1 MSLEIQ
7 NAVMRADEAKARAT
21 ENVMKMAAKVATAMA
36 GGGPIGEAAGAGEA
50 LIEGTEATTIPEAS
64 TAANMIDYTNPKL
77 LTQPME
83 QPFDNNVQNPPQI
96 PKILQAEAKAEKSL
110 QNEQVAKI
118 RRKRKSVS
126 WKKKFYEMQDIAEEF
141 LDYGAKLEKERGSN

>member
-21 ENVMKMAAKVATAMA
+21 ENAMKIAAKVATAMA
-36 GGGPIGEAAGAGEA
+36 GGPIGEAAGASEA
-50 LIEGTEATTIPEAS
+50 LIEGTEAAAIPQAS

-83 QPFDNNVQNPPQI
+83 QPFDNNEQNPPQI
-96 PKILQAEAKAEKSL
+96 PKILQAEAKAEQSL
-110 QNEQVAKI
+110 QNEQLAKT
-118 RRKRKSVS
+118 RRKRKAIS

-141 LDYGAKLEKERGSN
+141 LDYGAQLEKERGSK